1 MSRSAAAT
9 IARIVLAAFVVAGIA
24 ACGGDE
30 ESEPPGLGHCDAYG
44 PAGAMCVSK
53 TVLER
58 CDEEAGEITQED
70 CGQNG
75 LICWDT
81 GSDLVHCVGD
91 LSGREEP
98 KIKKKNHSKWF

>member
-9 IARIVLAAFVVAGIA
+9 FAPLVLAAFVVAGLA
-24 ACGGDE
+24 ACGGDDE
-30 ESEPPGLGHCDAYG
+30 ESEPAGLGHCDAYG

-70 CGQNG
+70 CGQMAM
-75 LICWDT
+75 ICMDT
-81 GSDLVHCVGD
+81 GGDLVHCVGD
-91 LSGREEP
+91 LSGREKPEG
-98 KIKKKNHSKWF
+98 II